1 MRQFVII
8 LLLNLLT
15 PIVSHSQ
22 TTYPI
27 IKDSL
32 VIITPRQLKET
43 NLIFSEHEMLLKKVP
58 LLTNQIS
65 TLEKLNKTY
74 IEQDSI
80 RLKELSFYKFSY
92 ENKSTQ
98 YEELVK
104 KHSKCTRW
112 IIIEGII
119 TLCLGILI
127 CR

>member
-1 MRQFVII
+1 MRRFVII
-8 LLLNLLT
+8 LLLSLWI

-32 VIITPRQLKET
+32 VLITPQQLKET
-43 NLIFSEHEMLLKKVP
+43 NLIFSEHKMLLEKVP
-58 LLTNQIS
+58 LLTDQVM

-80 RLKELSFYKFSY
+80 RLKELSFYKSSY
-92 ENKSTQ
+92 ENKSIQ
-98 YEELVK
+98 YEEFVK

-119 TLCLGILI
+119 TFCLGIFI